1 MVIQVPANGGKENTM
16 TIFDALNLIGG
27 LVLFLFGMN
36 VMGNALEKRAGNR
49 LKNIL
54 GSMTSNVFKGFILGL
69 GVTAIIQSS
78 SATTVMVVGFV
89 NSGLMTLKQAVGVIM
104 GANLGTSVTSWLLS
118 TTAIE
123 GDSLIMQLLKP
134 TSFTPVLALIGLYF
148 YMFQKNAKRKD
159 TGLIFIGFAVLMFGM
174 DMMSDSVA
182 GLQDVPQFRQVLTLF
197 SNPILGV
204 IVGTVF
210 TAVIQSSSAS
220 VGILQALS
228 TTGSLSVA
236 TAIPII
242 MGQNIGTCVSA
253 MISSIGASKNARRAA
268 MVHLLFN
275 LLATLIILPVFYL
288 VDFLVGFSFMET
300 AADPFLIA
308 VLHTAFKILALAL
321 LMPAS
326 NLLVKLA
333 EKLVPENQKKDA
345 QAELLD
351 ERLLATPAVALE
363 RARMVAVSMAELAV
377 SSLKDSFEL
386 LDTFDAKKGDSIR
399 EAEDKV
405 DLYEDKLGTYLVK
418 LTAQPLTEADSAQAT
433 ELLHLIGDFERIS
446 DHAVNILD
454 SAEEIF
460 EKQLAFSADAKKE
473 IAVMI
478 DAVREILDLSLTSF
492 RENDLDSAVM
502 VEPLEQVVDSL
513 QEFIKKQHIN
523 RLRQGGCTIE
533 MGFILSDVLTNLSRI
548 SDHCS
553 NVAGCLLEISHESM
567 DMHQYLR
574 HAKSG
579 EEKEF
584 NHYFEYFTMKYRVQ

>member
-1 MVIQVPANGGKENTM
+1 M
-16 TIFDALNLIGG
+16 TIFDVLNLIGG

-49 LKNIL
+49 LKTIL
-54 GSMTSNVFKGFILGL
+54 GSMTSNVFKGFALGL

-118 TTAIE
+118 TTAID
-123 GDSLIMQLLKP
+123 GDSLFMQLLKP
-134 TSFTPVLALIGLYF
+134 TSFTPILAMIGLIF

-159 TGLIFIGFAVLMFGM
+159 TGLILIGFAVLMIGM
-174 DMMSDSVA
+174 DMMSDSVS

-204 IVGTVF
+204 IVGAVF
-210 TAVIQSSSAS
+210 TAIIQSSSAS
-220 VGILQALS
+220 VGILQALT
-228 TTGSLSVA
+228 TTGSVTVA
-236 TAIPII
+236 TAVPII

-268 MVHLLFN
+268 VVHLLFN
-275 LLATLIILPVFYL
+275 VIATLIILPAFYL
-288 VDFLVGFSFMET
+288 IHFLVTFSFMET

-308 VLHTAFKILALAL
+308 VLHTAFKLVALAL

-333 EKLVPENQKKDA
+333 EKLVPETSKKDE
-345 QAELLD
+345 QTQLLD
-351 ERLLATPAVALE
+351 ERLLATPAVAIE
-363 RARMVAVSMAELAV
+363 RCRVVAVNMAELAV
-377 SSLKDSFEL
+377 SSLKDSFEML
-386 LDTFDAKKGDSIR
+386 SAFDAKRGDSIR

-405 DLYEDKLGTYLVK
+405 DLYEDKLGSYLVK

-460 EKQLAFSADAKKE
+460 EKQLAFSADAK
-473 IAVMI
+473 
-478 DAVREILDLSLTSF
+478 REISVMMSAVSEILELSLTAF
-492 RENDLDSAVM
+492 REGDLDSAIM

-513 QEFIKKQHIN
+513 SDVIKKQHIN

-567 DMHQYLR
+567 DMHQALR
-574 HAKSG
+574 RAKSG

-584 NHYFEYFTMKYRVQ
+584 NHYFDYFSMKYRVE

>member
-1 MVIQVPANGGKENTM
+1 M

-54 GSMTSNVFKGFILGL
+54 GSMTSNVFKGFMLGL

-228 TTGSLSVA
+228 TTGSVSVA

-253 MISSIGASKNARRAA
+253 MISSIGATKNAKRAA
-268 MVHLLFN
+268 VIHLSFN
-275 LLATLIILPVFYL
+275 IIATLIILPVYYL
-288 VDFLVGFSFMET
+288 IISLVELPIISQ
-300 AADPFLIA
+300 AASPLGIA
-308 VLHTAFKILALAL
+308 VVHTGFKIVALAI
-321 LMPAS
+321 LMPCS
-326 NLLVKLA
+326 KLLEKLA
-333 EKLVPENQKKDA
+333 CKIVTDSKETSEVQ
-345 QAELLD
+345 LLD
-351 ERLLATPAVALE
+351 ERLLATPSVAIE
-363 RARMVAVSMAELAV
+363 RCRTVAISMAEIAV
-377 SSLKDSFEL
+377 SSFKDSL
-386 LDTFDAKKGDSIR
+386 HALWSCT
-399 EAEDKV
+399 DKV
-405 DLYEDKLGTYLVK
+405 AEKVRADESQVDQYEDKLGTYLVK
-418 LTAQPLTEADSAQAT
+418 ISSQDLTHDDSN
-433 ELLHLIGDFERIS
+433 EVNKLLHIIGDYERIS
-446 DHAVNILD
+446 DHAVNIIE
-454 SAEEIF
+454 SAEEIRD
-460 EKQLAFSADAKKE
+460 KKLDFSE
-473 IAVMI
+473 IAREELTNMMNAI
-478 DAVREILDLSLTSF
+478 EEILDLALTSF
-492 RENDLDSAVM
+492 RDGDLTMAIR
-502 VEPLEQVVDSL
+502 VEPLEQIVDYL
-513 QEFIKKQHIN
+513 RDYLKNQHIN
-523 RLRQGGCTIE
+523 RLRQGECTIE
-533 MGFILSDVLTNLSRI
+533 LGFVLSDLLTNLERVA
-548 SDHCS
+548 DHCS
-553 NVAGCLLEISHESM
+553 NVACCLIEIAHESM
-567 DMHQYLR
+567 DVHEYIHQLKDGEHFDYNASYEYYKNKY
-574 HAKSG
+574 AK
-579 EEKEF
+579 
-584 NHYFEYFTMKYRVQ
+584 V